1 MNLPNIYHGELYNSI
16 TKGFP
21 IDFEILTDNLNK
33 KVFDNEKNENQG
45 NIIVS
50 QTLDGTIFDYS
61 DEDIK
66 SKMFSLLECVK
77 DGSLQMCATYI
88 NAYSFLDTYR
98 SVIAISEE
106 ELLYTFKNGFSK
118 YVHCHDIDR
127 TESTGLQIVS
137 QDIPQRTKAFYD
149 FLQEKLRN
157 KWDTKYK
164 QGVEEMKSL
173 FCTDIP
179 SFCNLFVENREHATF
194 RYNTDAV
201 LQYIPEDIVEN
212 RMQNLSP
219 KDVHELAKFI
229 NQRFKPE
236 DIYSFHLYKEKG
248 FLLAMK
254 KGIESIDG
262 DDTVSKVEAR
272 TVLLHIVNKA
282 LEYIEIAKRT

>member
-1 MNLPNIYHGELYNSI
+1 MNLPNICPGKLSNSI
-16 TKGFP
+16 TKVFP

-98 SVIAISEE
+98 SVIAISDE
-106 ELLYTFKNGFSK
+106 ELLNTFKNGFTK

-127 TESTGLQIVS
+127 MESTGLQIVS
-137 QDIPQRTKAFYD
+137 QDIPQRTKVFYD
-149 FLQEKLRN
+149 FLQKELRN

-201 LQYIPEDIVEN
+201 LQYIHEDIVEN